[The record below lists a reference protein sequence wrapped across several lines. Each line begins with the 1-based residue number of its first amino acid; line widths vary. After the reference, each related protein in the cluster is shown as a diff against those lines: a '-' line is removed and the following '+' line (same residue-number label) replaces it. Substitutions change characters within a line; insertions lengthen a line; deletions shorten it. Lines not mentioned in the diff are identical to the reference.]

1 MHKQL
6 PMPTSSRILFVSA
19 MFVIVSTS
27 FATLV
32 HYGFCYSAPKVVVE
46 KPKVGVVNCVV
57 SSPGGS
63 CAVVNGVMVHE
74 GDVIGDIAVV
84 SIQDNAVA
92 FSKAGVNW
100 QQEVLEMPH
109 KAWTEPAK

>member
-1 MHKQL
+1 M
-6 PMPTSSRILFVSA
+6 FVSA

-32 HYGFCYSAPKVVVE
+32 HYGFYYSAPKVVVE
-46 KPKVGVVNCVV
+46 KPKVGVVNGVV
-57 SSPGGS
+57 YSSGGS
-63 CAVVNGVMVHE
+63 CAVVDGTMVHE

-84 SIQDNAVA
+84 AIQDNSVA
-92 FSKAGVNW
+92 FSKAGVSW

-109 KAWTEPAK
+109 KAWKDSAKSVESRR